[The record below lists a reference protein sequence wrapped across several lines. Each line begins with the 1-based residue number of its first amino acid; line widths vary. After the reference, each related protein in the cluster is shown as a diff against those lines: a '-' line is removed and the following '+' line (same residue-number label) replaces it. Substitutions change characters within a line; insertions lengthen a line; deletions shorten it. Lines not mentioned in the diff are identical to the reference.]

1 MDILD
6 CSHTNRQGQKR
17 RVLAESLALGIWNL
31 RLSGQPREAEF
42 CLQYYDSKSATLDL
56 GQVAPKSHRDVLEIV
71 QLLKVGA
78 HQTLETLAKNVI
90 STTPHPA
97 WLSVTTTEAATYALR
112 FAASLWLF
120 IDTSDWSVGETLD
133 TFVRR
138 LVPVHVPQTGP
149 SHEPLHLNARS
160 LVQIAGIEI
169 VWTSN
174 IADHLRLDLVDLKT
188 PQLFCFRH
196 ACLLGKVEP
205 TSASG
210 KLLLL
215 PEPPGSGYRKAA
227 DVVR

>member
-6 CSHTNRQGQKR
+6 RSHTNRQDQKR
-17 RVLAESLALGIWNL
+17 RVLAERLALEIWNL
-31 RLSGQPREAEF
+31 RLSGQSREAEF

-56 GQVAPKSHRDVLEIV
+56 GQVAPRSHREVLEIV
-71 QLLKVGA
+71 QLLQSGV
-78 HQTLETLAKNVI
+78 HQTLETLAKNII
-90 STTPHPA
+90 STAPHPV
-97 WLSVTTTEAATYALR
+97 WLSVTTIEAAAYALR

-120 IDTSDWSVGETLD
+120 IDASDWSIDETLD
-133 TFVRR
+133 AFVWRI
-138 LVPVHVPQTGP
+138 VPVHVPQPGP

-174 IADHLRLDLVDLKT
+174 IADHLRLDLYDPKT

-210 KLLLL
+210 KRPLSPDVKKWL
-215 PEPPGSGYRKAA
+215 PKR
-227 DVVR
+227 